1 MVSFKELWS
10 YRYPWF
16 PNFSIHASLPKFIT
30 QQNESQQQTLRPQTI
45 LAALRHI
52 NETGKPSWEVC
63 VFWFH
68 CKGTLYVDENSIGF
82 SKPCF
87 LFHHLWMFDELIQ
100 EHFNGTSLEV
110 IEASYMD
117 LYGISIYM
125 HICMQFT
132 SNQYWHTFSTC
143 EVCPM
148 WKWVW
153 GERKLHQRQTTASW
167 LSLIYFF
174 FQLLFFSLLFIQSNL
189 TKKRCSRRIGVFF
202 SVFVFL
208 SFRCFRGQLPRCCNN
223 PFQPSPVHAGGVL
236 SRLLSTCE
244 FHRGNGRVEMCCGGV
259 VASLDLMVVTN
270 WVLTKGRRKG
280 HKAFKIFTFWSVRQ
294 ILSLKF
300 RIELESRHSFFQRLQ
315 QSDGVATAWAKS
327 WSIFFWSQSMTAKLH
342 RKVIGVTSP
351 RNKVL

>member
-1 MVSFKELWS
+1 MRPGNPVEKFVCFGFIARAPFMLMKIPLVSPSLVFCFTIFGCLMNWFRNISMEHHWKSLRQVIWIYMVYLYIYAHMYAVYIQSVLTYIFHLWGLSNVKVSLRRAEIASTANNGIMIIVDLFLFSVVIFFPSF
-10 YRYPWF
+10 Y
-16 PNFSIHASLPKFIT
+16 SIQSDKKKMLKT
-30 QQNESQQQTLRPQTI
+30 N
-45 LAALRHI
+45 
-52 NETGKPSWEVC
+52 W
-63 VFWFH
+63 
-68 CKGTLYVDENSIGF
+68 
-82 SKPCF
+82 CF
-87 LFHHLWMFDELIQ
+87 LF
-100 EHFNGTSLEV
+100 
-110 IEASYMD
+110 
-117 LYGISIYM
+117 
-125 HICMQFT
+125 C
-132 SNQYWHTFSTC
+132 
-143 EVCPM
+143 VC
-148 WKWVW
+148 
-153 GERKLHQRQTTASW
+153 L
-167 LSLIYFF
+167 
-174 FQLLFFSLLFIQSNL
+174 
-189 TKKRCSRRIGVFF
+189 
-202 SVFVFL
+202 L